1 MRALALEGEERAF
14 EVAAE
19 DVGRVAIFS
28 RTVRMLRQITSIGL
42 VMSERTWR
50 VVPWTAWP
58 ARSNASSPV
67 PSAAAA
73 PVASIAAS

>member
-1 MRALALEGEERAF
+1 MS
-14 EVAAE
+14 
-19 DVGRVAIFS
+19 GRVAIFS
-28 RTVRMLRQITSIGL
+28 RTVRILRQITSIGL

-50 VVPWTAWP
+50 VVPTVRQAC
-58 ARSNASSPV
+58 SNASSPV